1 LIRPARRSRRARGRT
16 APSRVAHG
24 YLRIRLRLSA
34 AREED
39 AAAACRE
46 AGSLG
51 VSGGATD
58 GRVRRTVELSAWF
71 PDGQGSSTILKR
83 VKGALAGA
91 GIDPRTVSLRAE
103 KVPDRDWVVAWQ
115 QSLRPMRIGRR
126 FLVVPEGCRVPAR
139 GDRILIRVRFGQ
151 AFGTGEHATTRL
163 SLRLLES
170 SLRPGCRVIDLGT
183 GSGILAIACRRL
195 GAARVEAV
203 DDDPVA
209 LRVARANLRDN
220 GLHDE
225 IRLRRG
231 DAGRACRGGRFDLAV
246 VNIGAT
252 TIERILPDIS
262 ASLRPGGQAILTGLL
277 VEDEKGILSAASRF
291 RLRSRS
297 RLRSRPWSALLVDR
311 EPVRGTT

>member
-1 LIRPARRSRRARGRT
+1 M
-16 APSRVAHG
+16 AHG
-24 YLRIRLRLSA
+24 YLRIRLRLPA

-51 VSGGATD
+51 VSGDATD
-58 GRVRRTVELSAWF
+58 GRERRLVELSAWF
-71 PDGQGSSTILKR
+71 PDDQRSSIILR
-83 VKGALAGA
+83 QLRGALDGA
-91 GIDPRTVSLRAE
+91 GIDPATVRLRAE
-103 KVPDRDWVVAWQ
+103 KVPDRDWVTAWQ
-115 QSLRPMRIGRR
+115 QSLRPMKIGRR

-151 AFGTGEHATTRL
+151 AFGTGEHPTTRL

-220 GLHDE
+220 DLHGE
-225 IRLRRG
+225 IHLRLG
-231 DAGRACRGGRFDLAV
+231 DAGPACRGRRFDLAV

-252 TIERILPDIS
+252 TIGRILPDIS
-262 ASLRPGGQAILTGLL
+262 AALRPGGQAILTGLL
-277 VEDEKGILSAASRF
+277 VEDERSVLSAASRF
-291 RLRSRS
+291 RLRPRS

-311 EPVRGTT
+311 EPARGTT